1 MENKHFVKDENLEIR
16 IKFDKNVTT
25 AALIKDGK
33 TTIKIANAICSKQ
46 DVFDEERGAILAV
59 QRLFG
64 EKKWI
69 NLSKL
74 ILPNVSFPYKFPHK
88 DETLKLKWT
97 YDQTIFTCTPKMFD
111 SIPKTLSSSM
121 EDKE

>member
-1 MENKHFVKDENLEIR
+1 MKDENLEIR

-88 DETLKLKWT
+88 DETPELKWI
-97 YDQTIFTCTPKMFD
+97 YEPIFTSTAKTFD
-111 SIPKTLSSSM
+111 PIPKTLSFSM

>member
-1 MENKHFVKDENLEIR
+1 MENKHFVKDDNLEIR

-25 AALIKDGK
+25 ASLIKDGRTVVK
-33 TTIKIANAICSKQ
+33 VANAICSKD
-46 DVFDEERGAILAV
+46 DVFDEEIGAILAV

-74 ILPNVSFPYKFPHK
+74 ILPNVSFPYK
-88 DETLKLKWT
+88 DETPELKWIYEPT
-97 YDQTIFTCTPKMFD
+97 FTCATTNISDLIAKPLIF
-111 SIPKTLSSSM
+111 PM